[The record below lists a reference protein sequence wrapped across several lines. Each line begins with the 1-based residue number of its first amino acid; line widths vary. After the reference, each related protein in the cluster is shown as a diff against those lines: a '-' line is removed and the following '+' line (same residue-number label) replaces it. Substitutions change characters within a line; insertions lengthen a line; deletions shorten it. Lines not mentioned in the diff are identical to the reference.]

1 MRAMAILFMLFYHYT
16 KTIPGIVHS
25 YLGDMINEYLCQT
38 AMLTFFTIS
47 GYGTYMYLDRVKG
60 NRHWSAY
67 VKSRFRKIAPQ
78 YYFCLIIVLL
88 TTGTGYWAWNSLK
101 NILIF
106 FLFGNNLFISTN
118 GEINGVT
125 WTIALMMQFYLFAV
139 PMYQSIKK
147 NGGYKTYL
155 FALAISLIFRRV
167 TSLYIFL
174 NHYSEWYYVIYG
186 IRRLP
191 ATIDIFVAGMCSA
204 HFRKNMVDFSPSKS
218 ALLCGGSAI
227 LSFISFMA
235 ITYTPDQAYLFGGNI
250 RCLLWQPLLGVLIA
264 IVLFSCASIKINYNR
279 SGGKIIQFI
288 AKNEYGIYLW
298 HMVLIG
304 NLASQSEIYMQI
316 LNRSP
321 FFLLICMI
329 VLAIAVGSLS
339 NCFFNKSVLQ
349 IHISFGSDSRREM

>member
-125 WTIALMMQFYLFAV
+125 WTIA
-139 PMYQSIKK
+139 
-147 NGGYKTYL
+147 
-155 FALAISLIFRRV
+155 
-167 TSLYIFL
+167 
-174 NHYSEWYYVIYG
+174 WW
-186 IRRLP
+186 
-191 ATIDIFVAGMCSA
+191 C
-204 HFRKNMVDFSPSKS
+204 
-218 ALLCGGSAI
+218 
-227 LSFISFMA
+227 SFICLQ
-235 ITYTPDQAYLFGGNI
+235 Y
-250 RCLLWQPLLGVLIA
+250 RCISQSRKTEGIKHIYSLWQYHWSSAGSQVYT
-264 IVLFSCASIKINYNR
+264 FS
-279 SGGKIIQFI
+279 
-288 AKNEYGIYLW
+288 
-298 HMVLIG
+298 
-304 NLASQSEIYMQI
+304 
-316 LNRSP
+316 
-321 FFLLICMI
+321 
-329 VLAIAVGSLS
+329 
-339 NCFFNKSVLQ
+339 
-349 IHISFGSDSRREM
+349 